1 MIIEL
6 YKKYDINPE
15 WFEGQVKDAL
25 SISDASVVEKLI
37 LPRLCE
43 LLTIYRI
50 KDEAGAKEAADR
62 MKKLINSFL
71 IDKAME

>member
-6 YKKYDINPE
+6 YKKYDVNPE
-15 WFEGQVKDAL
+15 WFEGQIKDAL
-25 SISDASVVEKLI
+25 SISDANVVEKLI
-37 LPRLCE
+37 LPGICE
-43 LLTIYRI
+43 LLTVYRI

-62 MKKLINSFL
+62 MKKLINSSL

>member
-25 SISDASVVEKLI
+25 RISDASVVEKLI
-37 LPRLCE
+37 LPRRCE